1 MKVYVASRFS
11 NREKVKNVME
21 LFRKRG
27 HEITVDW
34 TSHKDLGDRGFLG
47 NEKVAEKYAKED
59 IDGVRNCDV
68 FVLLTTA
75 DIGAGMHTE
84 LGVAILSNILFGKP
98 RIFVVGEHLNNCVFY
113 FHPVVER
120 RKSVEEVLREI
131 E

>member
-1 MKVYVASRFS
+1 MKVYIASRFPD
-11 NREKVKNVME
+11 REKVRNVME
-21 LFRKRG
+21 LFRKNG

-34 TSHKDLGDRGFLG
+34 TKHKAFGDKGFVE
-47 NEKVAEKYAKED
+47 NEKVAEKYAIED
-59 IDGVRNCDV
+59 IEGVRNSDV

-98 RIFVVGEHLNNCVFY
+98 RIFVVGEHLNNCLFY